1 MNSQLDADVLIVGG
15 GLVGAA
21 LALALK
27 DSALSV
33 LLLDE
38 RDIPPP
44 AAAGSW
50 DSRVY
55 AINGASRR
63 WLERIGAWQCLDLQR
78 LQPVQNMRIRGD
90 AGGVLDFAAPEAGLA
105 QLATILESREL
116 QCALGQALQACGNVT
131 QLRGVAASGVT
142 IDAEAA
148 SLALADGRCLR
159 SRLLVGADGAQSWL
173 RGALAIAPQVHD
185 YRQFGVVANFE
196 LERPHYATACQ
207 WFRADGVLAWL
218 PLPGDR
224 ISIVWSCP
232 ENLKDEL
239 LGLDAQ
245 DFARRVAAAGAEQFG
260 ALRLITSP
268 QAFPLRLNH
277 VPGWVS
283 SRVAL
288 VGDAAHTVHPLA
300 GQGVNLGFGDVA
312 ELAGILRSEAV
323 EYCGDLRLLRRYER
337 ARREPVYAMQA
348 FCHGLIQL
356 FNNDNLFLR
365 AARNLGLGLTNQSE
379 WLKRQLVRQAE
390 NY

>member
-1 MNSQLDADVLIVGG
+1 MSTSLDTDVLIVGG

-38 RDIPPP
+38 RDAPLP
-44 AAAGSW
+44 AAVDSW
-50 DSRVY
+50 DPRVY

-63 WLERIGAWQCLDLQR
+63 WLERIGAWQQLDRQR
-78 LQPVQNMRIRGD
+78 LLPVQNMRIRGD
-90 AGGVLDFAAPEAGLA
+90 AGGALDFSALEAGLA

-116 QCALGQALQACGNVT
+116 QRALGLALQVCGNVT
-131 QLRGVAASGVT
+131 QLRGVAASAVT

-148 SLALADGRCLR
+148 RLTLADGRCLR
-159 SRLLVGADGAQSWL
+159 SRLIVGADGAQSWL
-173 RGALAIAPQVHD
+173 RSALGISPKAHD
-185 YRQFGVVANFE
+185 YRQFGVVANFA

-207 WFRADGVLAWL
+207 WFRSDGVLAWL

-239 LGLDAQ
+239 LALDAQ
-245 DFARRVAAAGAEQFG
+245 EFARRVAAAGAEQFG
-260 ALRLITSP
+260 ALRLITPP
-268 QAFPLRLNH
+268 QAFPLRLTH

-312 ELAGILRSEAV
+312 ELAGILHAEAV
-323 EYCGDLRLLRRYER
+323 ECCGDLSVLRRYER

-348 FCHGLIQL
+348 FCHGLLQL

-365 AARNLGLGLTNQSE
+365 AARNFGLGLTNQSE